1 MFDIRRLV
9 DIVVAY
15 TIAMLRCPSTVSPVT
30 RFSGD
35 GIRRRIL
42 PHDRT
47 LCAITCTGEGRA
59 SAQTLANTGGE
70 IRTRVEIDRH
80 TLLSGVGE
88 ATDTSYAGEA
98 SRVGR
103 E

>member
-15 TIAMLRCPSTVSPVT
+15 TIAMLRRPSTVNDVT
-30 RFSGD
+30 RFSAV
-35 GIRRRIL
+35 L
-42 PHDRT
+42 PYDST
-47 LCAITCTGEGRA
+47 LCGITCTGVGRA

-70 IRTRVEIDRH
+70 IRTRVEIDRRP
-80 TLLSGVGE
+80 TLLRGVGE
-88 ATDTSYAGEA
+88 ASDTSYAGEA